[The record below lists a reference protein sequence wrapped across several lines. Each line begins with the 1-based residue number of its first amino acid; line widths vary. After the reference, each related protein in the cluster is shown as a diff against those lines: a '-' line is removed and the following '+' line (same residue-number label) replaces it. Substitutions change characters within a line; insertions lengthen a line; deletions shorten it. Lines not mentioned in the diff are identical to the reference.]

1 MRSTALWLA
10 TAAMVA
16 GGQGVSRI
24 VASPVAAAIVAGAW
38 PLAVALAIG
47 GALFERWRRGALALA
62 LLLVALVRGIVADD
76 RGDSTGVPA
85 PARGPEAGVQRF
97 AVREASWPG
106 GRCQALVVPDGS
118 DAEAWLELP
127 TEACPLAEGDVVAI
141 PTHALVLSR
150 GPTWPWGVD
159 PVEVARSRGARWA
172 LSAERAWRWT
182 PGPTPPTAPYW
193 RSIAALRQR
202 LWQQSRGDD
211 ARAFVVS
218 SLFGVRA
225 ALSTTRRRELG
236 IAGLGHLIAV
246 SGMQVS
252 LVAWAAHR
260 AMLRA
265 LAPWLPSVGL
275 AFAGSTVFVLAYV
288 GLVGAEAPSVRAA
301 IMVMALGIA
310 ATLGRP
316 AQGLAVLACTS
327 CVMLLVRPSW
337 VFDVGFQLSFA
348 AMAAILRM
356 PRGAGLA
363 LQSWRVGWAIMP
375 VIVWHFGETGGWA
388 VPANAIAVP
397 VFGLWVTP
405 LGILAIVTE
414 PVLDALGGGDLVW
427 RCAGWGAALIL
438 DVAHAF
444 ASAPRIGPAW
454 VAGVAAL
461 VLVLGLW
468 PSIQRRVAWDRWA
481 PSRPICVLVIA
492 ATGWRATPPSDVPVA
507 DWIAFGAPR
516 SPTLVVRPAGAPACV
531 RNPSGSPHTWPRLL
545 EALHVEAVG
554 VVTADVPRRG
564 AGPVDPPHV
573 LALRAELEAAG
584 FGAEAIP
591 CVDPPEAAVALA
603 LETCARWG
611 ERPFAAVTGPT
622 VRCFVAGD
630 WRTAGRLQSDATG
643 NP

>member
-1 MRSTALWLA
+1 MRTTALWLA

-16 GGQGVSRI
+16 AGQGLSRVVSP
-24 VASPVAAAIVAGAW
+24 PVAAAIVGGAW
-38 PLAVALAIG
+38 PLAVALAIVG
-47 GALFERWRRGALALA
+47 VFLEPRRRAALALG

-76 RGDSTGVPA
+76 RVESTAVPA
-85 PARGPEAGVQRF
+85 ATRGADPGLHLYT
-97 AVREASWPG
+97 VREASWPG
-106 GRCQALVVPDGS
+106 GRCQVLAVPEGA

-127 TEACPLAEGDVVAI
+127 SAACPLAAGDVIAI
-141 PTHALVLSR
+141 PTHTLVLSR
-150 GPTWPWGVD
+150 GPAWPWGVD

-172 LSAERAWRWT
+172 LSAERAWRWA
-182 PGPTPPTAPYW
+182 PGSSPPMAPYW

-202 LWQQSRGDD
+202 LWTQSRGDD

-260 AMLRA
+260 FVLRA

-275 AFAGSTVFVLAYV
+275 AFAASTVFVLAYV

-301 IMVMALGIA
+301 IMVMGLGIA

-327 CVMLLVRPSW
+327 CVMLLARPSW

-414 PVLDALGGGDLVW
+414 PVLDALGWGGLVW
-427 RCAGWGAALIL
+427 TCAGWGAALIL

-454 VAGVAAL
+454 VAGVAVL
-461 VLVLGLW
+461 VLSLGLW
-468 PSIQRRVAWDRWA
+468 PSIQRRTTWQRWA
-481 PSRPICVLVIA
+481 PSRPICALALA
-492 ATGWRATPPSDVPVA
+492 ATAWRASPPSEVPVA
-507 DWIAFGAPR
+507 DWVAFGTPR
-516 SPTLVVRPAGAPACV
+516 SPTLVVRPMAGPACV

-584 FGAEAIP
+584 LGAPAIP
-591 CVDPPEAAVALA
+591 CPEPPAADVALA
-603 LETCARWG
+603 LQTCGRWG
-611 ERPFAAVTGPT
+611 ERPFAAVTGPI

-630 WRTAGRLQSDATG
+630 WRTVGRLQSDATG
-643 NP
+643 EP

>member
-16 GGQGVSRI
+16 AGQGLSRV
-24 VASPVAAAIVAGAW
+24 VASQVAAAIVGGAW
-38 PLAVALAIG
+38 PLAVALAIV
-47 GALFERWRRGALALA
+47 GALFERWRRGSLATG
-62 LLLVALVRGIVADD
+62 LLLVALVRGIVAEDGAESLALPAAT
-76 RGDSTGVPA
+76 RGADPRVHT
-85 PARGPEAGVQRF
+85 F

-106 GRCQALVVPDGS
+106 GRCQVLAVPDGS
-118 DAEAWLELP
+118 DAAAWLELP
-127 TEACPLAEGDVVAI
+127 TEACPLAAGDVIAI
-141 PTHALVLSR
+141 PTDGLVLAR
-150 GPTWPWGVD
+150 GPAWPWGVD

-182 PGPTPPTAPYW
+182 PAPSPAAPYW

-202 LWQQSRGDD
+202 LWTQSRGDD

-260 AMLRA
+260 FMLRA

-275 AFAGSTVFVLAYV
+275 AFAGSTAFVLAYV

-301 IMVMALGIA
+301 IMVMALGVA

-316 AQGLAVLACTS
+316 AQGLAVLSCTS
-327 CVMLLVRPSW
+327 CVMLMVRPSW
-337 VFDVGFQLSFA
+337 VFDIGFQLSFA

-414 PVLDALGGGDLVW
+414 PVLGAFGGGELVW
-427 RCAGWGAALIL
+427 RAAGWGAALIL

-444 ASAPRIGPAW
+444 AAAPRIGPAW
-454 VAGVAAL
+454 VAGLAAL
-461 VLVLGLW
+461 VLTIGLW
-468 PSIQRRVAWDRWA
+468 PSIGRRTTWQHWA
-481 PSRPICVLVIA
+481 PSRPICALVLA
-492 ATGWRATPPSDVPVA
+492 ATWWRVTPSSEAPLA
-507 DWIAFGAPR
+507 DWIAFGTPR
-516 SPTLVVRPAGAPACV
+516 SPSVIVRPTGAPACV

-564 AGPVDPPHV
+564 PGSVEPPHV
-573 LALRAELEAAG
+573 LALRHELDAAG
-584 FGAEAIP
+584 FGTDAIP
-591 CVDPPEAAVALA
+591 CTEPPEADVTLA

-611 ERPFAAVTGPT
+611 ERPFAAVTGPI

-630 WRTAGRLQSDATG
+630 WRTVGRLQSDRTG
-643 NP
+643 IP